1 MLLSL
6 CWNRA
11 REKDKERKRTI
22 ESLWKSQETRKLRWC
37 PTFRASVRS
46 KSFQEWMGDRDRNF
60 DVLCDVSES
69 AMSQSVLC
77 ISLPSHGSLSEFPH
91 NQPISFKIRLPFP
104 LQLDV
109 MWEVGLNSV
118 TLFK

>member
-1 MLLSL
+1 MENVYPYRCTSIFNLTRLH
-6 CWNRA
+6 CCCPCVGTEP
-11 REKDKERKRTI
+11 EKKFR
-22 ESLWKSQETRKLRWC
+22 
-37 PTFRASVRS
+37 TFRASIRS
-46 KSFQEWMGDRDRNF
+46 KSLQEWMGDRDRNF

-104 LQLDV
+104 LQMDV